1 MKNMWQLPEEKT
13 DKKLSMEAV
22 LRELEEETGLIIEPE
37 DLKFLLNNPNYNC
50 DIYILKVY
58 PNTELDLMKS
68 EKNEEWEK
76 FSFKAY
82 ERMAREGC
90 IIPNYITCIELILHK
105 IKLKDQ
111 NPQEKSHKATL
122 IKKDL
127 AVIKIRWKSKRSPHD
142 GNGWRGQ
149 VSKL

>member
-68 EKNEEWEK
+68 EKNEE
-76 FSFKAY
+76 
-82 ERMAREGC
+82 
-90 IIPNYITCIELILHK
+90 
-105 IKLKDQ
+105 
-111 NPQEKSHKATL
+111 
-122 IKKDL
+122 
-127 AVIKIRWKSKRSPHD
+127 
-142 GNGWRGQ
+142 
-149 VSKL
+149 